1 MLPACRSSSRCA
13 SVACEACRWRYSL
26 RIARRIEAHG
36 PRKLL
41 AFEIACSTVDA
52 AEFLRWRTSMHNI
65 VAYRR
70 RQSRWWRS
78 VGIWGWWDGT
88 SLRGIVSLGSITSTE
103 FISALRRH
111 GEIRLRPI
119 GAENIRT
126 EVYAAAMSISAAS
139 GPREIGRYQRV
150 KIAIE
155 PVIIAVKSMPI
166 DSGMMVEAMP
176 VLV

>member
-1 MLPACRSSSRCA
+1 
-13 SVACEACRWRYSL
+13 
-26 RIARRIEAHG
+26 
-36 PRKLL
+36 
-41 AFEIACSTVDA
+41 
-52 AEFLRWRTSMHNI
+52 MHNI